1 MQASNPTG
9 PPEQGQVTGFRQYGF
24 DYVRPEDNGDESCD
38 DRRAYRVECVLRF
51 YEWLNDEDAR
61 EGDNESDHEG
71 EPDIDESTL
80 VDLLTDVRHWT
91 DRNRGALLVT
101 ADQAWASAC
110 DHHAAERDLDEA
122 KLADDPYGIANSAV
136 GRTIIEEVVEEVAT
150 AIREGGAK

>member
-9 PPEQGQVTGFRQYGF
+9 PPEQGQVAGFRQYRF

-51 YEWLNDEDAR
+51 YEWLNDE
-61 EGDNESDHEG
+61 ESDGRNGDHEVD
-71 EPDIDESTL
+71 PST
-80 VDLLTDVRHWT
+80 VIDLLTDVRHWA
-91 DRNRGALLVT
+91 DRNCGALLVT